1 MLGDIFW
8 SDLFSKMVDSSSS
21 RRIDKMRAALREHR
35 KRSRKS
41 QLQRE
46 EALKNVLSAIEFD
59 IDTLALLLAIL
70 IALLKEKGIIRKGDI
85 KALLLKVDKLDGAE
99 DGRLDIRVLRKLLG
113 LSETPQKTY
122 GSENSTTQPDA

>member
-99 DGRLDIRVLRKLLG
+99 DGRLDIRVLRKDRK
-113 LSETPQKTY
+113 SVV
-122 GSENSTTQPDA
+122 